1 MEKLDPS
8 HRPEIKQNV
17 GCDKHICPH
26 CKEELKISIAS
37 SSGWSSGTI
46 QISKK

>member
-1 MEKLDPS
+1 MKKLDPS
-8 HRPEIKQNV
+8 HRPEITINP

-26 CKEELKISIAS
+26 CKEELKISIAT
-37 SSGWSSGTI
+37 SSGWSDDTI